1 MVGVPG
7 IEPEPRTYLV
17 KGCIKPRAL
26 HELYAVRIQRAL
38 CQSGRPRTGIFSL
51 PKGVDVHL
59 SPHSDKVLSF
69 ILGPVVGLEP
79 TKWPAK
85 LLGLYQFDNYSPH
98 RTFGG
103 DGGIRTHG
111 AIFHTRYLSK
121 IVQQTALPRLQFFSK
136 VANFFLRFLLLLVLF
151 EIEQYATTARE
162 GFTFLTL
169 HLDTSCVSSCNFHF
183 KTFQK
188 WSPTSESN
196 RDTPDFESSRF
207 TKLRSWGNWSRH
219 RDSTVDHPA

>member
-1 MVGVPG
+1 MRTTRLLHPAVKYGALDRTRTDKNPQSECGSCANLHLSRGPNSVVGVPG

-69 ILGPVVGLEP
+69 YLGPVVGLEP

-98 RTFGG
+98 WTFDLAEEKGFEPLYRYQRT
-103 DGGIRTHG
+103 
-111 AIFHTRYLSK
+111 
-121 IVQQTALPRLQFFSK
+121 P
-136 VANFFLRFLLLLVLF
+136 
-151 EIEQYATTARE
+151 
-162 GFTFLTL
+162 
-169 HLDTSCVSSCNFHF
+169 
-183 KTFQK
+183 
-188 WSPTSESN
+188 
-196 RDTPDFESSRF
+196 
-207 TKLRSWGNWSRH
+207 
-219 RDSTVDHPA
+219 